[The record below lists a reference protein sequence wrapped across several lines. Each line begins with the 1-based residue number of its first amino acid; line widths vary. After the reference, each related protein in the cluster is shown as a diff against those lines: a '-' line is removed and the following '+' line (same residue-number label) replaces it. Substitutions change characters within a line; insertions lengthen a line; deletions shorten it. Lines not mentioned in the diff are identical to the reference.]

1 MADYVKL
8 KDARFAP
15 FEKSIREIS
24 AFDILDKFEKVGA
37 LDNYR
42 RVSAGMT
49 GGHNGFP
56 WFHGLICECITG
68 ISDLIGREYNE
79 ELDAR
84 MDAIIAVIKQ
94 AQAADPEGFVNP
106 FTTLMRPKMRFGLNG
121 GSALWQ
127 HEIYNTGCLVE
138 AGVHHYRA
146 TDKTALLQCAVKAA
160 NYYVNH
166 VNHGE
171 KWKVVCEH
179 AVTEM
184 ALVELEEL
192 LQEEPELAE
201 KVGAKP
207 GEYAMLAKLM
217 VDYKG
222 DHQGRHQFPPYLGEY
237 SQDHRPAREQDEAVG
252 HAVRAALFYAGMASV
267 SRYYGDEGLKTAAE
281 KIWANIAET
290 KLHISGGV
298 GAFRDNERFGYQ
310 YELPNDAYLETCA
323 GVALAFFGREL
334 FTLKKDSGIFDV
346 LDMTFTNLI
355 AASVSADFTRYTYEN
370 PLVSDGTYERWA
382 WHDCPCCPP
391 MLLKIVGT
399 MPNYIFTMDGSQL
412 FLNMH
417 VDAEAELSGIHFNYE
432 NGVLTADNAEP
443 MVIHIRVPQYAKNFT
458 VNGMAIPEGYGY
470 YDALLRPGKALTVR
484 FEEPAA
490 KMTAHP
496 FVTDDEGRVAI
507 MKGAM
512 LYAYEGEAESF
523 EAFDPV
529 LDHSAPVLNSDGTV
543 TVRTV
548 SGEKLPLIEYPSW
561 NNHGK
566 KMMRIWLKQEGLTA
580 DPEDLT
586 GWEKKLYQP
595 M

>member
-1 MADYVKL
+1 MADYVRL

-15 FEKSIREIS
+15 FEKNIREIS
-24 AFDILDKFEKVGA
+24 AFDILDKFEKDGA
-37 LDNYR
+37 MENYR
-42 RVSAGMT
+42 RVARGEK
-49 GGHNGFP
+49 GGHAGFP
-56 WFHGLICECITG
+56 WYHGLICECIAG

-79 ELDAR
+79 ALDAR
-84 MDAIIAVIKQ
+84 MDEIIAVIEK
-94 AQAADPEGFVNP
+94 AQQADPEGWVNP
-106 FTTLMRPKMRFGLNG
+106 YTTLMRPNKRFGLNG

-138 AGVHHYRA
+138 AGVHHYKA
-146 TDKTALLQCAVKAA
+146 TKKTSLLKCAVKTA

-171 KWKVVCEH
+171 QWKVVCEH

-184 ALVELEEL
+184 ALIELDEL
-192 LQEEPELAE
+192 LKAEPKLAE
-201 KVGAKP
+201 EVGAVP
-207 GEYAMLAKLM
+207 GEYALLAKILI
-217 VDYKG
+217 DNKG
-222 DHQGRHQFPPYLGEY
+222 DHQGRHQFPTYLGEY
-237 SQDHRPAREQDEAVG
+237 AQDHRPAREQDEAVG
-252 HAVRAALFYAGMASV
+252 HAVRAALFYAGMASAA
-267 SRYYGDEGLKTAAE
+267 RFYNDEGLKTASE
-281 KIWANIAET
+281 KIWNNIADK

-334 FTLKKDSGIFDV
+334 FALKKDSGIFDV

-355 AASVSADFTRYTYEN
+355 AASVAADFVHYTYEN
-370 PLVSDGTYERWA
+370 PLVSDGTYERWT

-399 MPNYIFTMDGSQL
+399 MPNYVYTMDGDQL

-417 VDAEAELSGIHFNYE
+417 IDSEAELSGIHFNYE
-432 NGVLTADNAEP
+432 NGVLTSDNPNP
-443 MVIHIRVPQYAKNFT
+443 MVIHIRVPGYAKNFT

-470 YDALLRPGKALTVR
+470 YDALLRPGKALTIC
-484 FEEPAA
+484 FDEPVV

-496 FVTDDEGRVAI
+496 FVEADEGRVAI

-529 LDHSAPVLNSDGTV
+529 LDGSAPVMNEDGTV
-543 TVRTV
+543 TVKTV
-548 SGEKLPLIEYPSW
+548 DGEELKLIEYPSW
-561 NNHGK
+561 NNNGK

-586 GWEKKLYQP
+586 GWGKKLYKP